1 MKRFAYSFAAF
12 SLAATIAAGGLAW
25 ISSESSE
32 DGDGEEGPNPFGLT
46 SEFFAPANNP
56 DAIEFAPDGRLFIT
70 DHWSGTIRVAGPDGA
85 LIADPWATVPN
96 IAADIYWG
104 LTGLAI
110 DPGFES
116 NHYVYALYTELV
128 ETGPPTVG
136 KPTIVR
142 FTEEEGKGA
151 DLKVIVS
158 DLPQA
163 GPFNANGRIH
173 FGPDGFLYVTLGDYG
188 NPQEVGPSGQP
199 LPQDLGS
206 PIGKV
211 LRVNKE
217 DGSAPADNPFVSQPG
232 ADPRIFAYGFRE
244 AFDFDFHPDT
254 GAMYGTDSGGRTCEE
269 VNIIEKGADYGWPRT
284 AQSPYD
290 CAATPQTTPVY
301 LLAEDGLS
309 ANDLDSTVGMS
320 GVEFISA
327 SVYPALGDSL
337 ALCEITTKL
346 MRRLLLSPPN
356 FDSVSANDV
365 IQR

>member
-1 MKRFAYSFAAF
+1 
-12 SLAATIAAGGLAW
+12 
-25 ISSESSE
+25 
-32 DGDGEEGPNPFGLT
+32 
-46 SEFFAPANNP
+46 
-56 DAIEFAPDGRLFIT
+56 
-70 DHWSGTIRVAGPDGA
+70 
-85 LIADPWATVPN
+85 
-96 IAADIYWG
+96 
-104 LTGLAI
+104 
-110 DPGFES
+110 
-116 NHYVYALYTELV
+116 
-128 ETGPPTVG
+128 
-136 KPTIVR
+136 
-142 FTEEEGKGA
+142 
-151 DLKVIVS
+151 
-158 DLPQA
+158 
-163 GPFNANGRIH
+163 
-173 FGPDGFLYVTLGDYG
+173 
-188 NPQEVGPSGQP
+188 
-199 LPQDLGS
+199 
-206 PIGKV
+206 
-211 LRVNKE
+211 
-217 DGSAPADNPFVSQPG
+217 SQPG

-365 IQR
+365 IQRDCWLDITVSPDGEIYYGNTYEVRRILPSRPETPSPSP